1 MNAIGRVWI
10 LRRIS
15 LPLTVCTHV
24 RYNELKRRWSIW
36 EAGRGQG
43 AGAAASNTD
52 PRPLHL
58 IDFVMWTQIKEAHGF
73 RGHVGAIVAQE
84 DLVVAF
90 LSAYTAIAV
99 NDEKIF

>member
-1 MNAIGRVWI
+1 MCVTI
-10 LRRIS
+10 IS
-15 LPLTVCTHV
+15 KGSGQ
-24 RYNELKRRWSIW
+24 YGKR
-36 EAGRGQG
+36 AGGRGLRT
-43 AGAAASNTD
+43 GAAVSNAD